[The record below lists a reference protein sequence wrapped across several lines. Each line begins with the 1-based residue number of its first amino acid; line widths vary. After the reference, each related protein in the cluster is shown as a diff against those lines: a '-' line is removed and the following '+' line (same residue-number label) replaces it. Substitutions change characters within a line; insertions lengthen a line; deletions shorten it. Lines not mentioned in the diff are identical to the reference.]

1 MISLHRDKTAQHSTA
16 QHSTAQHST
25 AQHSTAQHSTA
36 QHSTTAKAIATAT
49 AIAGSKFTHVQL
61 LRVARS
67 LSEFAILFIVNAA

>member
-1 MISLHRDKTAQHSTA
+1 MISLHRDKTA

-49 AIAGSKFTHVQL
+49 ATAIAGSKFTHVQL